1 MSKLSAVQNKTI
13 EEYWSGLDD
22 LKKQLRYREWELLN
36 AYQETDTNIGG
47 GKANRI
53 SDTTGNKAIILAED
67 KNYQH
72 LKNIITTLEQLYKE
86 LDHDQKTI
94 VDMRYFDKRECY
106 EWQHIADELYMSVQR
121 VLRKRNMLID
131 ETARRLG
138 WA

>member
-1 MSKLSAVQNKTI
+1 MSKLSVVQNKTI
-13 EEYWSGLDD
+13 EEYWSDLDG

-47 GKANRI
+47 GKSNRI
-53 SDTTGNKAIILAED
+53 SDTTGNKAIILVED

-94 VDMRYFDKRECY
+94 VNIRYFDKHEAY
-106 EWQHIADELYMSVQR
+106 EWSHVADKLSMSVQR

-138 WA
+138 WV

>member
-1 MSKLSAVQNKTI
+1 MSKLTPNQNKTI
-13 EEYWSGLDD
+13 EEYWSDLDG

-94 VDMRYFDKRECY
+94 VDMRYFDKTECY
-106 EWQHIADELYMSVQR
+106 EWQNIADKLYMSTYR
-121 VLRKRNMLID
+121 VLRKRNALID

-138 WA
+138 WV

>member
-1 MSKLSAVQNKTI
+1 MSKLTPNQNKTI
-13 EEYWSGLDD
+13 EEYWSDLDG

-67 KNYQH
+67 KNYQY
-72 LKNIITTLEQLYKE
+72 LKNIITTLEQYYKE

-94 VDMRYFDKRECY
+94 VDMRYFDKTECY
-106 EWQHIADELYMSVQR
+106 EWQNIADKLYMSTYR
-121 VLRKRNMLID
+121 VLRKRNALID

-138 WA
+138 WV